1 MARKSIN
8 FNVSEETFQ
17 LVKDIFPEVIGSD
30 DNMRQLVEA
39 FRFREQHRN
48 DPVLDTAALDEAQKQ
63 VADLMAQLEALQAEN
78 QSITNALTQQ
88 QDDNRRQQESIQHYA
103 ETLAEREN
111 RPITWDDIRPLLQ
124 PFTADLLDETAAR
137 LSEKYKR
144 EVTPLLI
151 LSDMFL
157 RYTIERNAEWFYPF
171 VLRDA
176 DILRI
181 ARQHNE
187 NITSVA
193 QIRKGL
199 HL

>member
-8 FNVSEETFQ
+8 FNVSEETYQ

-30 DNMRQLVEA
+30 DNMRQLIDA
-39 FRFREQHRN
+39 FRFREQHLN
-48 DPVLDTAALDEAQKQ
+48 DPAPDNTALEETQKQ
-63 VADLMAQLEALQAEN
+63 VAELTAQLEALQAEN
-78 QSITNALTQQ
+78 RSINDALTQQ

-124 PFTADLLDETAAR
+124 PFTADLLDETAVR
-137 LSEKYKR
+137 LREKYHR

-151 LSDMFL
+151 LADMFL

-187 NITSVA
+187 NITSIA

>member
-48 DPVLDTAALDEAQKQ
+48 DPVPDTAALDEAQKQ
-63 VADLMAQLEALQAEN
+63 VADLTTQLETLQAEN

-88 QDDNRRQQESIQHYA
+88 QDDNRRQQESIRHYA

-124 PFTADLLDETAAR
+124 PFTADLLEETAAR

-181 ARQHNE
+181 AQQHNT
-187 NITSVA
+187 NITSIA